1 MPYLQSYRLSN
12 NVTSSLMVCLAA
24 ECKSKGDM
32 SNGLTGREET
42 ADMDSVWSRGTRIAS
57 QARKAPFFPDLNE
70 GFQITLAVD
79 DTSASLP
86 KPVGPPGRWARPPTS
101 QHHTRPRISALQT
114 MSHCVASRRLRM
126 RIGALLAE

>member
-79 DTSASLP
+79 DTSASS
-86 KPVGPPGRWARPPTS
+86 PTS